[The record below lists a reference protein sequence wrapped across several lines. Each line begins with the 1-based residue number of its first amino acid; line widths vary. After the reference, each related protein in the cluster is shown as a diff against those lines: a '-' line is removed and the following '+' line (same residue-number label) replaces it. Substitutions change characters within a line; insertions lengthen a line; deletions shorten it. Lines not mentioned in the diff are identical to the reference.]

1 MATEPVRKPAVLEG
15 VLERVTYANE
25 ENGYTVARVDTGR
38 GSGPGELL
46 TVVGALLGAQVG
58 ESLRMEGR
66 WGSHPQYGKQFHVE
80 NYTTVLP
87 ATVQGIRRYLGSGL
101 VKGIGP
107 VFADRITRHFGLDTL
122 TVIEESPDR
131 LVEVPGL
138 GPKRTRRIAAAW
150 EEQKA
155 IKEVML
161 FLQTVEVSTSIAVRI
176 YKKYGDASISV
187 VRNQPYRLAADV
199 WGIGFLT
206 ADKIAQSVGIPHD
219 SPERVKA
226 GLQYALSQSADQ
238 GNCFLPEERLIA
250 DAVKLLQVDTGL
262 VIECLSELAGPGP
275 DGEEPGVVREKVPGP
290 DGGAGA
296 DGGLVTGVYLVPF
309 HRAEQ
314 ALASRL
320 LRLLR
325 AEDDRMP
332 WFQGVDWGKA
342 LGWLRT
348 RTGADLAPE
357 QEAAVRL
364 ALTEKA
370 AVLTGGPGCGKSF
383 TVRSIVELARAK
395 RAKVVLAAP
404 TGRAAKRLAELTGAE
419 ASTVHRLLELKP
431 GGDAAY
437 DQDRPLDAD
446 LVVVDEASMLDLLL
460 ANKLVKAVAPGAHL
474 LFVGDVDQL
483 PSVGAGEV
491 LRDLLA
497 DGSPIPSVRL
507 TRVFRQAQQSGV
519 VTNAHRINAGQHPV
533 TDGLKDFFLFVEDDT
548 EGAGRLTVD
557 VAARR
562 LPARFGLDPRRDV
575 QVLAPMHRGPAGAGT
590 LNGLLQQAVTPARP
604 GLPEKRFGGRV
615 FRVGDKV
622 TQIRNN
628 YEKGK
633 NGVFNGTV
641 GVVTSL
647 DPDEQRLTVL
657 TDEDEEVPYD
667 FDELDELAHAYAVT
681 IHRSQGS
688 EYPAVVIPVTTGA
701 WMMLQRNL
709 LYTAV
714 TRAKKLVVL
723 VGSRKAIGQAVRTV
737 SAGRRCTA
745 LDFRLSGRLS
755 VPRPPE

>member
-1 MATEPVRKPAVLEG
+1 MSNDGRGPAVLEG
-15 VLERVTYANE
+15 VLERITYANE

-38 GSGPGELL
+38 GGGELL
-46 TVVGALLGAQVG
+46 TVVGALLGAQPG

-66 WGSHPQYGKQFHVE
+66 WGSHPQYGKQFTVE

-87 ATVQGIRRYLGSGL
+87 ATIQGIRRYLGSGL

-107 VFADRITRHFGLDTL
+107 VFADRITTHFGLDTL
-122 TVIEESPDR
+122 DILEESPGR
-131 LVEVPGL
+131 LIEVPGL
-138 GPKRTRRIAAAW
+138 GPKRTKNITAAW

-155 IKEVML
+155 IKEVMV
-161 FLQTVEVSTSIAVRI
+161 FLQGVGVSTSIAVRI

-206 ADKIAQSVGIPHD
+206 ADKIAQAVGIPHD
-219 SPERVKA
+219 SPDRVKA
-226 GLQYALSQSADQ
+226 GLQYALSQSSDQ
-238 GNCFLPEERLIA
+238 GHCFLPEERLIS

-262 VIECLSELAGPGP
+262 VIECLGELASDP
-275 DGEEPGVVREKVPGP
+275 EGVVRETVPGP
-290 DGGAGA
+290 EGAP
-296 DGGLVTGVYLVPF
+296 VTAVYLIPF
-309 HRAEQ
+309 HRAELS
-314 ALASRL
+314 LAGQLR
-320 LRLLR
+320 RLLR

-332 WFQGVDWGKA
+332 AFRDVAWDKA
-342 LGWLRT
+342 LAWLAD
-348 RTGADLAPE
+348 RTGASLAPE
-357 QEAAVRL
+357 QEEAVRL
-364 ALTEKA
+364 ALTRKV

-395 RAKVVLAAP
+395 KAKVVLAAP

-437 DQDRPLDAD
+437 DRDRPLDAD
-446 LVVVDEASMLDLLL
+446 LIVVDEASMLDLLL

-474 LFVGDVDQL
+474 LLVGDVDQL

-491 LRDLLA
+491 LGDLLA
-497 DGSPIPSVRL
+497 PGSPVPAVRL
-507 TRVFRQAQQSGV
+507 TRIFRQAKESGV
-519 VTNAHRINAGQHPV
+519 VMNAHRINAGTPPQ
-533 TDGLKDFFLFVEDDT
+533 TQGLPDFFLFAEEETEDAARVAVE
-548 EGAGRLTVD
+548 

-562 LPARFGLDPRRDV
+562 IPAKFGLDPRRDV
-575 QVLAPMHRGPAGAGT
+575 QVLAPMHRGPAGAGS
-590 LNGLLQQAVTPARP
+590 LNGLLQQEITPARP
-604 GLPEKRFGGRV
+604 DLPEKRFGGRV

-628 YEKGK
+628 YEKGA

-641 GVVTSL
+641 GVVTAL
-647 DPDEQRLTVL
+647 DTVEQRLTVR

-688 EYPAVVIPVTTGA
+688 EYPAVVIPVTMSA

-714 TRAKKLVVL
+714 TRARKLVVL
-723 VGSRKAIGQAVRTV
+723 VGSRRAIAQAVRTV
-737 SAGRRCTA
+737 SAGRRFTA
-745 LDFRLSGRLS
+745 LAHRLTGDAL
-755 VPRPPE
+755 V